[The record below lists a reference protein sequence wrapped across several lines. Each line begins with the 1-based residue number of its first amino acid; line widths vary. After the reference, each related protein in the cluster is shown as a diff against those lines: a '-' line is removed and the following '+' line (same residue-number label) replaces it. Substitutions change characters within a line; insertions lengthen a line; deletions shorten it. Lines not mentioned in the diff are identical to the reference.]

1 MVTVKSKKPTKQ
13 RNWLRDMPLFRRS
26 SQFNAK
32 LEKAL
37 QEQYDVKR
45 MSIRVNDHVRVISG
59 QFKELEGKVLK
70 LDKTDYKIH
79 VEEITKEKADG
90 SVHYY
95 PIHPS
100 KVIITKMVDIDKN
113 RQKIID
119 RRSISNRIAAM
130 EEQSSKKLGG
140 KKGKK

>member
-1 MVTVKSKKPTKQ
+1 
-13 RNWLRDMPLFRRS
+13 MPLHRRG

-45 MSIRVNDHVRVISG
+45 MPIRVNDHVRVISG
-59 QFKELEGKVLK
+59 QFKDLEGKVLK
-70 LDKTDYKIH
+70 IDKQDYKIH

-90 SVHYY
+90 SIHYY

-100 KVIITKMVDIDKN
+100 KVIITKLVDIDKN
-113 RQKIID
+113 RQKILD
-119 RRSISNRIAAM
+119 RRSISNRIVAM
-130 EEQSSKKLGG
+130 EESSKKLGG
-140 KKGKK
+140 KKQEGKK